1 MKGGVYVT
9 CYIVILYPCNMKL
22 YWRVKIG
29 NKWTYKAA
37 DMRSIDGHGEEID
50 NEVWWLVKELKE

>member
-1 MKGGVYVT
+1 
-9 CYIVILYPCNMKL
+9 MKL

-37 DMRSIDGHGEEID
+37 DMRSIEGHGEEID

>member
-1 MKGGVYVT
+1 
-9 CYIVILYPCNMKL
+9 MKL

-37 DMRSIDGHGEEID
+37 ETYRLGEK
-50 NEVWWLVKELKE
+50 NTLCVKELKE